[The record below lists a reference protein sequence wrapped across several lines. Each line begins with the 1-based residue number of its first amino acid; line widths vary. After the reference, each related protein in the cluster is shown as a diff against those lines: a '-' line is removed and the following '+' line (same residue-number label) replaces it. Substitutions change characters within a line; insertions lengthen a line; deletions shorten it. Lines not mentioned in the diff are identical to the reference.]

1 MCNVVDMSNVV
12 DLFVQ
17 CCASHVHTAWEYEG
31 GREQG
36 ICWQPPFRIH
46 RHNLRTSLK
55 HLNLVLQTEKKER
68 GGGRIGLGFKD

>member
-1 MCNVVDMSNVV
+1 MSTQLGNTKVAESRGSV
-12 DLFVQ
+12 GL
-17 CCASHVHTAWEYEG
+17 
-31 GREQG
+31 R
-36 ICWQPPFRIH
+36 QPPFRIH

>member
-31 GREQG
+31 GREQVG
-36 ICWQPPFRIH
+36 HKQPPLRTH
-46 RHNLRTSLK
+46 THNLRTSRK
-55 HLNLVLQTEKKER
+55 HLNLGRQKKKKER
-68 GGGRIGLGFKD
+68 GGGE